1 MSLDAAPASFPT
13 ETDLVVARAFTPA
26 AAPRRVLVYAP
37 LAYSTPHFETDL
49 EIAQRHLDL
58 GDEVELVLC
67 DGQLPSC
74 QLNPQHESRRCLTCI
89 SRNLQGAAQLS
100 QPVKAHSLLSALTA
114 EDSARLAQLPAE
126 FANQEALRKF
136 TFDGFDAGMATLSS
150 LIDFAR
156 ALTIDVRGHAT
167 IVRGTLTS
175 AVASFLAMQ
184 RLLAA
189 GRYDRVYIYNGRWS
203 MVRSAV
209 RACEQAG
216 VEYYTHE
223 RGADH
228 RSFALYH
235 NTLPHNKPDFRRKIA
250 AAWDV
255 AGGAAEAVA
264 LGEKFFHERRQRVEK
279 NWFSYVKK
287 QETGRV
293 PADWERTNERI
304 VFFTSSE
311 FETAAVSEEATGRIY
326 ASQSKALPRLA
337 REIARLRPQ
346 AHLWV
351 RVHPNDHSPA
361 AVAQWTSAAAGL
373 GNVTL
378 VRPDAVIDSYAM
390 LDGAERVLSFGS
402 TVSIEATFWGRP
414 SITADDS
421 FFDGLSALHEAR
433 SEAELLDLLTRPALP
448 PQDRQAAI
456 AIGYY
461 LNTYGATFRHFDT
474 SRISDYE
481 FQSPFRGRCL
491 KPDFT
496 DLAQRVL
503 ALHQA
508 GEDARVL
515 PVARHFTTIA
525 PSDATMQAILILT
538 HLRRHDL
545 AAATTA
551 LARVP
556 AAVLEPVLKHTGKAL
571 LDATQLLAQ
580 TGPTDDFR
588 ANATRLSA
596 ALAQVP
602 AYAALGA
609 KLAVMAERRARATP
623 AAATA

>member
-1 MSLDAAPASFPT
+1 MSLDAASAPTPT
-13 ETDLVVARAFTPA
+13 ETDLVVAHAFAPA
-26 AAPRRVLVYAP
+26 TAPRRVLVYAP

-74 QLNPQHESRRCLTCI
+74 QLNPQHESKRCLTCI

-100 QPVKAHSLLSALTA
+100 RPVKVHSLLAALTA
-114 EDSARLAQLPAE
+114 EDSARLGKLPVE
-126 FANQEALRKF
+126 FASQEALRKF
-136 TFDGFDAGMATLSS
+136 AFDGFDAGMATLSS

-156 ALTIDVRGHAT
+156 ALSVDVRQHAT

-175 AVASFLAMQ
+175 AVASFLATK

-228 RSFALYH
+228 RRFALYR
-235 NTLPHNKPDFRRKIA
+235 NTLPHDKPDFRRQVA
-250 AAWDV
+250 AAWSAA
-255 AGGAAEAVA
+255 AGASDAVA
-264 LGEKFFHERRQRVEK
+264 LGERFFHERRQRVEK
-279 NWFSYVKK
+279 NWFSYVKQ
-287 QETGRV
+287 QEAGRV
-293 PADWERTNERI
+293 PADWARTSERI

-311 FETAAVSEEATGRIY
+311 FETAAISDEASGRIY

-337 REIARLRPQ
+337 REIARLRPG

-361 AVAQWTSAAAGL
+361 AVAQWTTAATGL

-378 VRPDAVIDSYAM
+378 VRPDAAIDSYAM

-414 SITADDS
+414 SISADDS
-421 FFDGLSALHEAR
+421 FFDGLGALHEAR
-433 SEAELLDLLTRPALP
+433 TETELLDLLTRPALP

-456 AIGYY
+456 AFGYY
-461 LNTYGATFRHFDT
+461 LNTYGSAFRHFDT

-491 KPDFT
+491 RPDFA
-496 DLAQRVL
+496 DLSRRVL
-503 ALHQA
+503 ALHQS
-508 GEDARVL
+508 GEDQRVL
-515 PVARHFTTIA
+515 PIARHSVTLA
-525 PSDATMQAILILT
+525 PTDVTMQAIQILT
-538 HLRRHDL
+538 HLRRQDL
-545 AAATTA
+545 GAATSALGKVPATA
-551 LARVP
+551 L
-556 AAVLEPVLKHTGKAL
+556 ESVLKHTGKAL
-571 LDATQLLAQ
+571 LDATQQLAQ
-580 TGPTDDFR
+580 AGRHEDFR
-588 ANATRLSA
+588 TNATRLST

-602 AYAALGA
+602 AYAPIGA
-609 KLAVMAERRARATP
+609 KLAAMAEHRPRATP